1 MNISELMNMGFNLK
15 ELQELNKQQ
24 DKQLKKLERLIQKSN
39 DLCDDLDLSHLIIN
53 DCKLAKV
60 VYFSFL
66 YLLKFKF
73 CMFFYSKKKGQQ
85 QFVSRIR

>member
-1 MNISELMNMGFNLK
+1 MNMSELMNMGLNLK

-39 DLCDDLDLSHLIIN
+39 DLCDDLDLTHLIIN

-60 VYFSFL
+60 VYF
-66 YLLKFKF
+66 
-73 CMFFYSKKKGQQ
+73 FFIIFIK
-85 QFVSRIR
+85 I